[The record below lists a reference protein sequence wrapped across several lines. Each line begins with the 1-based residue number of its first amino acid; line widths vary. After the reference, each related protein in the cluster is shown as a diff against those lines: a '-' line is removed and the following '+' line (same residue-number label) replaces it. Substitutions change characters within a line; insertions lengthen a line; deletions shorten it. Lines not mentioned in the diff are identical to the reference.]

1 MKKRNNNIDF
11 LRGIATLCIILIHT
25 AFWSGELYLPSWF
38 KNICLIVD
46 VPVFMFISGISF
58 SFINSATKNVLSLIK
73 QWKKWIFFV
82 MIYTIIILIFYRS
95 EFSVREF
102 LCWLVY
108 YFPKNNSLVVVGGS
122 IWFWIM
128 YIKVTTLC
136 SIIIHANNTYE
147 KDKNKNIRNLIYIEL
162 LIIMLYTYSSLS
174 GSTAY
179 FIDARTLFYSIIY
192 ILGYISIN
200 YKINLKR
207 TILYEIITISVTCIL
222 FYLF

>member
-1 MKKRNNNIDF
+1 
-11 LRGIATLCIILIHT
+11 
-25 AFWSGELYLPSWF
+25 
-38 KNICLIVD
+38 
-46 VPVFMFISGISF
+46 
-58 SFINSATKNVLSLIK
+58 
-73 QWKKWIFFV
+73 

-147 KDKNKNIRNLIYIEL
+147 KDKAKNVLEDKKKEGHENMVKYLINKYNPSS
-162 LIIMLYTYSSLS
+162 YSCDNDDEQSKLDYCIVDHIHS
-174 GSTAY
+174 Y
-179 FIDARTLFYSIIY
+179 LKTLF
-192 ILGYISIN
+192 IN
-200 YKINLKR
+200 IQ
-207 TILYEIITISVTCIL
+207 
-222 FYLF
+222 